1 MTIKLNHLKET
12 EHYSL
17 HSIYYR
23 ACIRLLSFLLSVPD
37 KLAKKGCL
45 LCIIVSAPPRLYS
58 WCFFNIL

>member
-12 EHYSL
+12 EHSSL

-45 LCIIVSAPPRLYS
+45 LCIIVSAPSSSLLLV
-58 WCFFNIL
+58 FFNIL